1 VKRILIVED
10 DAFLRRA
17 CATALE
23 RRGYAVQVA
32 GDGEEGLRLVEAHP
46 PDLVLLDLL
55 MPKMGGLE
63 MLRRLRALHAA
74 KEVPVLVVSSSSR
87 QQDIEELTALGISG
101 YLLKISLSLQDLGNR
116 VASLVGEPSG

>member
-1 VKRILIVED
+1 
-10 DAFLRRA
+10 
-17 CATALE
+17 
-23 RRGYAVQVA
+23 
-32 GDGEEGLRLVEAHP
+32 LRLVEAHP